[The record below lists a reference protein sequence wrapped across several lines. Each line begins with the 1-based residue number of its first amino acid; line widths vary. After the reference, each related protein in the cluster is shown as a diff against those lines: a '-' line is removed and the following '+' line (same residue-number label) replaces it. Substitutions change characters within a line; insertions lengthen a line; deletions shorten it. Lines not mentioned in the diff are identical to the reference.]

1 MDDFRKNAFTEALA
15 VAKELPL
22 IRLTIRF
29 YHLCVSLLLVRG
41 AYGRVIT
48 TSDGREVAST
58 IVEYRVYC
66 VREVFLGRGQAAL
79 LLELAGF
86 FPARGSSLPP
96 LCQHQLIL
104 LLILYLQDFLVGRQ
118 IVVVT
123 WLLEGGV
130 RYCGDDPLRLVTV
143 HAVLRRW
150 PSIILPRTD

>member
-1 MDDFRKNAFTEALA
+1 VDDFRKNAFTEALA

-86 FPARGSSLPP
+86 FSCSWFFLTSSMPTSTHTSPNSVSPRFSRGSTDCGCDLA
-96 LCQHQLIL
+96 
-104 LLILYLQDFLVGRQ
+104 VGRR
-118 IVVVT
+118 
-123 WLLEGGV
+123 G
-130 RYCGDDPLRLVTV
+130 
-143 HAVLRRW
+143 
-150 PSIILPRTD
+150 SILWR